1 MYPGSLGQKETEFMR
16 THKKAKSVISLVLAA
31 VLAFGVIPSPA
42 SAASSAE
49 IQKQINGLKS
59 KRAELQKEI
68 DAIQRQY
75 DANFGEMEALVAE
88 KNIID
93 QEMTLI
99 SSKIETTNEEIAAYS
114 QLIADTQEELEIA
127 QEELQTL
134 SDAHRERVRAME
146 EEGGLTYWEVLFQAN
161 SFTDLLDRM
170 NMIEEINA
178 ADRRRIEQMR
188 IAADIVSA
196 TQMNL
201 ANEKSALEESR
212 EELAED
218 EKVLEE
224 KSIQYYDLLYE
235 LEQKAEEFEILM
247 AESEILQEE
256 LMMEIAAK
264 EKDLKEAKHDE
275 YLAKLALQGDN
286 PPSNAT
292 WVTPV
297 SGFRLTSAFGMRKHP
312 VLKVTR
318 MHNGVDMA
326 CAQGTP
332 IYATRAGKVTR
343 TAYQAGG
350 AGNYVSINHLDGF
363 SSVYMHMTHYVV
375 STGQNVSQGQL
386 IGYVGS
392 TGISTGPHL
401 HFGISYAGTYVNPL
415 AYIY

>member
-1 MYPGSLGQKETEFMR
+1 MR
-16 THKKAKSVISLVLAA
+16 IYRKANPVISLILAV
-31 VLAFGVIPSPA
+31 VLAFGVLPATA
-42 SAASSAE
+42 SAASSKE
-49 IQKQINGLKS
+49 IQKQIDGLKS

-68 DAIQRQY
+68 DAIQRDY
-75 DANFGEMEALVAE
+75 DANFSEMETLVAE
-88 KNIID
+88 KNAID

-99 SSKIETTNEEIAAYS
+99 SSKIEATNAEISAYS
-114 QLIADTQEELEIA
+114 QLIADTQDELDDA
-127 QEELQTL
+127 QEELRKL
-134 SDAHRERVRAME
+134 SEAHRERVRVME
-146 EEGGLTYWEVLFQAN
+146 EEGELSYWEVLFQAN

-188 IAADIVSA
+188 IAADIVTA

-201 ANEKSALEESR
+201 SNEKSALETVR
-212 EELAED
+212 EQLAED
-218 EKVLEE
+218 EMVLEE
-224 KSIQYYDLLYE
+224 KSGQYYDLLYQ
-235 LEQKAEEFEILM
+235 LEQKAEEFEILL

-256 LMMEIAAK
+256 LMVEIAAK
-264 EKDLKEAKHDE
+264 EKDLKEAKYDE

-297 SGFRLTSAFGMRKHP
+297 SGYRLTSAFGMRKHP

-318 MHNGVDMA
+318 MHNGIDMA
-326 CAQGTP
+326 CAAGTP
-332 IYATRAGKVTR
+332 IYATRAGTVTR
-343 TAYQAGG
+343 TAYQANG

-363 SSVYMHMTHYVV
+363 SSIYMHMTHYVV
-375 STGQNVSQGQL
+375 SQGQKVSQGQL
-386 IGYVGS
+386 IGYVGN
-392 TGISTGPHL
+392 TGISTGDHL

>member
-1 MYPGSLGQKETEFMR
+1 MR

-42 SAASSAE
+42 SAASSAQ

-212 EELAED
+212 EELAAD

>member
-1 MYPGSLGQKETEFMR
+1 MR
-16 THKKAKSVISLVLAA
+16 IYRKAKWAVSLILAA
-31 VLAFGVIPSPA
+31 VLTFGVIPVPA
-42 SAASSAE
+42 AAASSKE
-49 IQKQINGLKS
+49 IQKQIDGLKS
-59 KRAELQKEI
+59 KKAELQKEI
-68 DAIQRQY
+68 DAIQRSY
-75 DANFGEMEALVAE
+75 DANFSEMESLVAE
-88 KNIID
+88 KNTID

-99 SSKIETTNEEIAAYS
+99 SSKIETTNEEISAYS
-114 QLIADTQEELEIA
+114 QLIADTQEELEAA
-127 QEELQTL
+127 QEELRVL
-134 SDAHRERVRAME
+134 SEAHRERVRVME
-146 EEGGLTYWEVLFQAN
+146 EEGKVTYWEVLFQAN
-161 SFTDLLDRM
+161 SFTDLLDRL

-188 IAADIVSA
+188 IAADIVTA

-201 ANEKSALEESR
+201 ANEKQDLEGAR
-212 EELAED
+212 EELAQE
-218 EKVLEE
+218 EAVLEE
-224 KSIQYYDLLYE
+224 KSLQYYDLLYE
-235 LEQKAEEFEILM
+235 LEQKAEAFEVLI
-247 AESEILQEE
+247 AESEVLQEE
-256 LMMEIAAK
+256 LLLEIAAK

-297 SGFRLTSAFGMRKHP
+297 SGYRLTSAFGMRKHP
-312 VLKVTR
+312 VLGVVR

-332 IYATRAGKVTR
+332 IYASRGGTVTR
-343 TAYQAGG
+343 TSYQAGG

-375 STGQNVSQGQL
+375 SQGQTVSQGQL